1 MSNLEE
7 IDEKLIEL
15 LHDIPL
21 TKRPFLEIS
30 GFLKITEEEV
40 IKRIEKLIEDGKL
53 RRFSGLI
60 AHRKIGI
67 TANAMCMWRV
77 PEDRVEKIGRIMAS
91 FDEVTHCYERKN
103 PWGYNLFTM
112 VHSYERSEC
121 KEVIKRI
128 SLKTGINEYEI
139 MFSERELK
147 KV

>member
-1 MSNLEE
+1 MADLDK
-7 IDEKLIEL
+7 IDENLIEL

-21 TKRPFLEIS
+21 TKRPFDEIS
-30 GFLKITEEEV
+30 KTLGITEKEV
-40 IKRIEKLIEDGKL
+40 ISRIKKLIEGGKL

-60 AHRKIGI
+60 AHRAIGI
-67 TANAMCMWRV
+67 TANAMCMWNV
-77 PEDRVEKIGRIMAS
+77 PDDKVEEIGKIMAS

-112 VHSYERSEC
+112 VHGYERKEC

-128 SLKTGINEYEI
+128 SEATGINDYSI
-139 MFSERELK
+139 MFSDRELK